1 MACPDRLSQWTQEV
15 STAFAHLSQSQRQ
28 GLALWSAGIALAGA
42 AGLAQ
47 VSALLAAVLLEP
59 ELTVFQRLREWYLDR
74 EQKSGKKRRELDVAT
89 CFAPLLSWVLRLIQ
103 VLPGEKR
110 RLALALDA
118 TTLRNRW
125 TILAVSVLV
134 AGCAIPVAWKVLPAE
149 QQGSWRPYWE
159 KLLTLLGPAVPQEWE
174 VIVLAD
180 RGLYARWLW
189 DGIVAQGWH
198 PFLRINLGSKAREVG
213 SEPFEWL
220 SHWVPAPGTSWQGKM
235 ECFASK
241 ASRLLA
247 TVLMHWEPGYESAW
261 IIVTDLDPADAQ
273 VAWYGLRTWIEGG
286 FKDFKRGLWG
296 WHHSK
301 MERASCVERLWL
313 AMALAQLW
321 CVSLGCQ
328 AEARE
333 AEQVRRQEPG
343 ALLPATHIARQK
355 RTRPAGQL
363 PARRLSCVR
372 RGHLLLLAMQFQGQ
386 PFLLGIL
393 RLDTWPTVMTAPQKP
408 GTRKKK
414 STKTAKEK
422 ERRRQAKR
430 RARERT
436 RTHK

>member
-1 MACPDRLSQWTQEV
+1 MARPDRLSQWTQEV
-15 STAFAHLSQSQRQ
+15 STAFAHLSKPQRW

-47 VSALLAAVLLEP
+47 VSALLSVVLGEA
-59 ELTVFQRLREWYLDR
+59 ELTVFQRLREWYLDQ
-74 EQKSGKKRRELDVAT
+74 EQKSGKKRRELDVTT
-89 CFAPLLSWVLRLIQ
+89 CFAPLLRWVVRLIQ
-103 VLPGEKR
+103 VMPGEKR

-118 TTLRNRW
+118 TSLRNQW
-125 TILAVSVLV
+125 TILAVSVV
-134 AGCAIPVAWKVLPAE
+134 IAGCAIPVAWKVLPAE
-149 QQGSWRPYWE
+149 QEGSWRPYWE
-159 KLLTLLGPAVPQEWE
+159 TLLTHLGPSVPADWE

-189 DGIVAQGWH
+189 DCIVAQGWH

-213 SEPFEWL
+213 HEQFEWL
-220 SHWVPAPGTSWQGKM
+220 SHWIASPGTSWQGQM
-235 ECFASK
+235 ECFAGK

-261 IIVTDLDPADAQ
+261 IIVTDLEPQDAHI
-273 VAWYGLRTWIEGG
+273 AWYRLRTWIEGG

-328 AEARE
+328 AEAQE
-333 AEQVRRQEPG
+333 AEHVRFQESG
-343 ALLPATHIARQK
+343 ALLPETHIARKK

-363 PARRLSCVR
+363 PPRRLSCVL
-372 RGHLLLLAMQFQGQ
+372 RGHLLLLAMQVLGKEFSV
-386 PFLLGIL
+386 GIL
-393 RLDTWPTVMTAPQKP
+393 RIEPWPEEMSPPHKP
-408 GTRKKK
+408 ATSKKK
-414 STKTAKEK
+414 PTKTSKEK
-422 ERRRQAKR
+422 ERRKRQKR
-430 RARERT
+430 RARVRS
-436 RTHK
+436 RAHK